1 MLRAL
6 AKAYNEALFDT
17 DRERAVEIVRKAI
30 AEGISPEDVLFNIIV
45 PGIDFLG
52 ELASREGNINLA
64 QHFMAAQIAELTT
77 QEVLTKFKYAPE
89 IKGRVVIGTSQG
101 DFHGLGKKIVTGCLK
116 AHMIEVIDLGLDV
129 TPERFVEE
137 SLAHEAQVIAISSM
151 MVHTARGENG
161 CLKVRQIV
169 RERNLE
175 GKIKIAVGGAP
186 YRFDHDLYRTV
197 QADGWAEN
205 GLEAAKLITELIKK
219 VQP

>member
-1 MLRAL
+1 MLREL
-6 AKAYNEALFDT
+6 AKSYNEALFDT
-17 DRERAVEIVRKAI
+17 DREKALVIVREAVDK
-30 AEGISPEDVLFNIIV
+30 GVSPEDVLFKVIV

-52 ELASREGNINLA
+52 ALATHEGNINLA

-77 QEVLTKFKYAPE
+77 QEMLAQFKNAAE

-116 AHMIEVIDLGLDV
+116 AYMIEVTDLGIDV
-129 TPERFVEE
+129 APEKFVQEALE
-137 SLAHEAQVIAISSM
+137 HDAQVIAISSM

-161 CLKVRQIV
+161 CLKVRQIL

-175 GKIKIAVGGAP
+175 TKIKIAVGGAP
-186 YRFDHDLYRTV
+186 YRFDHNLYKTV

>member
-1 MLRAL
+1 
-6 AKAYNEALFDT
+6 
-17 DRERAVEIVRKAI
+17 
-30 AEGISPEDVLFNIIV
+30 
-45 PGIDFLG
+45 
-52 ELASREGNINLA
+52 
-64 QHFMAAQIAELTT
+64 MAAQIAELTT

>member
-52 ELASREGNINLA
+52 ELASREGNINLE
-64 QHFMAAQIAELTT
+64 QPFMAAQIAELTT